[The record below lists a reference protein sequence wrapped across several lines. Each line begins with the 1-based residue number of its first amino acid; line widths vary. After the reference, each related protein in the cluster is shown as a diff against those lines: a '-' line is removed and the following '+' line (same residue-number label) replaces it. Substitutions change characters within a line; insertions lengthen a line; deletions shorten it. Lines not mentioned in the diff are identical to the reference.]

1 MSTELMTAVSWSNEV
16 YTEPMS
22 TGGGHAWGVDTVS
35 TTSTILVG
43 DCAAVGQALS
53 WGDRW

>member
-1 MSTELMTAVSWSNEV
+1 MTAVSWSNEV

-22 TGGGHAWGVDTVS
+22 TGCGHAWGVDTVS